1 MEEKLNLLL
10 SDLVVEYHKLQNFHW
25 YAKGRNFFAVHEKL
39 EEYFRGIN
47 QSIDDVAETMLMLE
61 LKPAASLKEFLSIT
75 QIKEAEDGYI
85 KGHEIFTHV
94 LSDFE
99 YFKQL
104 VTIIKKQA
112 DDEMIYQASALMDGL
127 IAQFAKAIW
136 MIKQVQ
142 TEEVPDFA

>member
-25 YAKGRNFFAVHEKL
+25 YAKGRNFFSVHEKL
-39 EEYFRGIN
+39 EEYFRAIN
-47 QSIDDVAETMLMLE
+47 ECVDDVAETMLMLG
-61 LKPAASLKEFLSIT
+61 LKPVASLAEFLEKT
-75 QIKEAEDGYI
+75 QIKEVKDGYM
-85 KGHEIFTHV
+85 KGYDIYTEV
-94 LSDFE
+94 LKDFE

-112 DDEMIYQASALMDGL
+112 DDEMIYQVSALMDGL
-127 IAQFAKAIW
+127 IMQFAKSIW

-142 TEEVPDFA
+142 TEEVPEFA

>member
-39 EEYFRGIN
+39 EEYFTGI
-47 QSIDDVAETMLMLE
+47 SATIDDVAETMLMLE
-61 LKPAASLKEFLSIT
+61 LMPVASLQGFLDKT
-75 QIKEAEDGYI
+75 QIKEATEGYI
-85 KGHEIFTHV
+85 TGHEIYTHV
-94 LSDFE
+94 LADFE

-112 DDEMIYQASALMDGL
+112 DDEMIYQASALMDDI

-142 TEEVPDFA
+142 TEEVPEFV

>member
-47 QSIDDVAETMLMLE
+47 ESIDDVAETMLMLE
-61 LKPAASLKEFLSIT
+61 FKPVASLKEFLAKT
-75 QIKEAEDGYI
+75 QIKEVGDGFVR
-85 KGHEIFTHV
+85 GHDIYTHV
-94 LSDFE
+94 LADFE

-104 VTIIKKQA
+104 VMIIKKQA
-112 DDEMIYQASALMDGL
+112 DDEMIYQVSALMDGL
-127 IAQFAKAIW
+127 IAHFAKAIW

-142 TEEVPDFA
+142 TEEVPEFV

>member
-25 YAKGRNFFAVHEKL
+25 YAKGRNFFSVHEKL
-39 EEYFRGIN
+39 EEYFRAIN
-47 QSIDDVAETMLMLE
+47 ECVDDVAETMLMLE
-61 LKPAASLKEFLSIT
+61 LKPVASLKEFLEKS
-75 QIKEAEDGYI
+75 QIKEVEDGYV
-85 KGHEIFTHV
+85 KGYDIYTHV

-112 DDEMIYQASALMDGL
+112 DDEMIYQVSALMDDL
-127 IAQFAKAIW
+127 IAQFAKGIW

-142 TEEVPDFA
+142 TEEVPEFA

>member
-25 YAKGRNFFAVHEKL
+25 YAKGRNFFTVHAKL
-39 EEYFRGIN
+39 EEYFRAIN
-47 QSIDDVAETMLMLE
+47 ECIDDVAETMLMLE
-61 LKPAASLKEFLSIT
+61 LKPVASLAEFLEKT
-75 QIKEAEDGYI
+75 QIKEVKDGYM
-85 KGHEIFTHV
+85 KGYDIFTEV
-94 LSDFE
+94 LKDFE

-112 DDEMIYQASALMDGL
+112 DDEMIYQVSALMDGL
-127 IAQFAKAIW
+127 IAEFAKNIW

-142 TEEVPDFA
+142 TEEVPAFA

>member
-39 EEYFRGIN
+39 EQYFREISN
-47 QSIDDVAETMLMLE
+47 NIDDVAETMLMLE
-61 LKPAASLKEFLSIT
+61 LKPAASLKEFLEKT

-85 KGHEIFTHV
+85 KGHDIFNHV

-104 VTIIKKQA
+104 VNIIKKQA
-112 DDEMIYQASALMDGL
+112 DDEMIYQVSALMDDL
-127 IAQFAKAIW
+127 IAQFAKNIW
-136 MIKQVQ
+136 MVKQVQ
-142 TEEVPDFA
+142 TEEVPAFV